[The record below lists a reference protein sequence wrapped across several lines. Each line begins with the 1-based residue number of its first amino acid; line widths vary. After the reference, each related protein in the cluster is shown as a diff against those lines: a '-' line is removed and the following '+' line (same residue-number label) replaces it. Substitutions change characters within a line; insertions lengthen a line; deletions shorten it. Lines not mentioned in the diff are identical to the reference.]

1 MASRARR
8 DQSEIVPA
16 RPLSAWVGGA
26 RPGSMM
32 AATSGGYDPEF
43 HQHQQRERRGTDA
56 SSSTGYTGKGGDG
69 SPVPGYAPVGLVLRG
84 GDDEMYANPY
94 GGAPPQQQGQQRRSF
109 YDSPAQ
115 AATRGLPIPPAA
127 TSTRRYSQQ
136 QQPQYQEGAQD
147 VYYYNDDQAGTRS
160 RSPSPVGGYSAG
172 GAYGAAPASPSAY
185 YPQAGVHEAYER
197 VELGDEYRERVE
209 MLVPEH
215 RFIQPGR

>member
-1 MASRARR
+1 MMVTTSGA
-8 DQSEIVPA
+8 
-16 RPLSAWVGGA
+16 GG
-26 RPGSMM
+26 M
-32 AATSGGYDPEF
+32 GGYDQEYN
-43 HQHQQRERRGTDA
+43 QRERRGTDA
-56 SSSTGYTGKGGDG
+56 SSSTGYPGKGGDG
-69 SPVPGYAPVGLVLRG
+69 SPIDGYAPVGLSLRG
-84 GDDEMYANPY
+84 EDELYANPY
-94 GGAPPQQQGQQRRSF
+94 GGGPQQGQQQGQQQQQRRSF
-109 YDSPAQ
+109 YDSPSA
-115 AATRGLPIPPAA
+115 RGLPIPPAA

-147 VYYYNDDQAGTRS
+147 VYYYNDEQERTRS

>member
-1 MASRARR
+1 
-8 DQSEIVPA
+8 
-16 RPLSAWVGGA
+16 
-26 RPGSMM
+26 MM
-32 AATSGGYDPEF
+32 ATSGGGGMGYDPEYA
-43 HQHQQRERRGTDA
+43 QRERRGTDA
-56 SSSTGYTGKGGDG
+56 SSSTGYTGKGSDG
-69 SPVPGYAPVGLVLRG
+69 SPVTGYAPVGLALK
-84 GDDEMYANPY
+84 GDDELYANPY
-94 GGAPPQQQGQQRRSF
+94 GGVPQQQQGQQQQQRRSF

-115 AATRGLPIPPAA
+115 GAARGLPIPPAA

-147 VYYYNDDQAGTRS
+147 VYYYNDDQERTRS

-172 GAYGAAPASPSAY
+172 GAYGGAPASPSAF